1 MYSFKPFFL
10 FGSGNTMMQVNERFL
25 TTQQVAEILSLSVST
40 IKRLVE
46 TGEIVAVKTP
56 GGHRRIAE
64 SVIDHY
70 ARNRGIGLVEPSTKS
85 ASGSQISDKH
95 KDVDESIDYWQT
107 ALKSALIKSHI
118 DEARHAVRTV
128 YASCGDASVVAD
140 SLISPV
146 MKGIGHAWQGGQIE
160 IFQEHHA
167 CHILSDILYELV
179 RQTRNRNRRSPLA
192 ENQPLAIGATPEGD
206 HYTLTGML
214 CELTLLERRWEV
226 RNLGCHLP
234 VPELAQAITD
244 LKPKIAWLSVHH
256 LADEQ
261 SLIVDLRKLIQTAR
275 MMKTT
280 LILGGQGLNENIRKE
295 LDQLHV
301 PTAKNM
307 DCLAVAAEKIF
318 PGSRCVIDSLSLPL
332 YDLHNSR

>member
-1 MYSFKPFFL
+1 
-10 FGSGNTMMQVNERFL
+10 MMQVNERFL
-25 TTQQVAEILSLSVST
+25 TTQQAAEILSLSVST

-46 TGEIVAVKTP
+46 TGEIIAVKTP

-64 SVIDHY
+64 SILENY
-70 ARNRGIGLVEPSTKS
+70 ASRKGISLGEQMAMAASES
-85 ASGSQISDKH
+85 ALTGKL
-95 KDVDESIDYWQT
+95 KAVDESIDYWVS
-107 ALKSALIKSHI
+107 ALKSSLIHSHI

-128 YASCGDASVVAD
+128 YASCGNASVLAD
-140 SLISPV
+140 TLIAPV
-146 MKGIGHAWQGGQIE
+146 MSRIGHAWQDGRIE

-179 RQTRNRNRRSPLA
+179 RQTRNRNKRSPLSD
-192 ENQPLAIGATPEGD
+192 NQPLAIGATPEGD

-234 VPELAQAITD
+234 VVELSQAITD

-261 SLIVDLRKLIQTAR
+261 SLINDLRKLRETAR
-275 MMKTT
+275 TMRTT

-295 LDQLHV
+295 LDLLNVLIAQDM
-301 PTAKNM
+301 N
-307 DCLAVAAEKIF
+307 CLANEAEKIF
-318 PGSRCVIDSLSLPL
+318 PEGRRAIDSLRLPL
-332 YDLHNSR
+332 QDLHNSR

>member
-1 MYSFKPFFL
+1 
-10 FGSGNTMMQVNERFL
+10 MMQVNERFL

-70 ARNRGIGLVEPSTKS
+70 ARNRGIGLVEPSTKP
-85 ASGSQISDKH
+85 ASGSQTSDKF
-95 KDVDESIDYWQT
+95 KAVDESIDYWRS
-107 ALKSALIKSHI
+107 ALKSALIKSHV

-128 YASCGDASVVAD
+128 YASCGDASVLAD

-146 MKGIGHAWQGGQIE
+146 MAGIGHAWQAGRIE

-192 ENQPLAIGATPEGD
+192 EHQPLAIGATPEGD

-256 LADEQ
+256 LENEQ
-261 SLIVDLRKLIQTAR
+261 TLTTDLKKLLQTAR

-301 PTAKNM
+301 TLAQNM
-307 DCLAVAAEKIF
+307 DYLAVAAEKIF
-318 PGSRCVIDSLSLPL
+318 PGGRCVIDSLALPL
-332 YDLHNSR
+332 HDLHNSR

>member
-1 MYSFKPFFL
+1 
-10 FGSGNTMMQVNERFL
+10 MMQVNERFL

-40 IKRLVE
+40 VKRLVE
-46 TGEIVAVKTP
+46 TGEIVAIKTP

-70 ARNRGIGLVEPSTKS
+70 ARNRGIGLVEQSTTS
-85 ASGSQISDKH
+85 ASISHATGKL
-95 KDVDESIDYWQT
+95 KAVDESVDYWRT
-107 ALKSALIKSHI
+107 ALKTALVQSHI

-128 YASCGDASVVAD
+128 YASCGDASVLAD
-140 SLISPV
+140 TLISPV
-146 MKGIGHAWQGGQIE
+146 MLLIGHAWQEGRIE

-192 ENQPLAIGATPEGD
+192 EIQPLAIGATPEGD

-256 LADEQ
+256 LENEQ
-261 SLIVDLRKLIQTAR
+261 TLITDLKKLLQTAR

-301 PTAKNM
+301 TPAQNM
-307 DCLAVAAEKIF
+307 DYLAVAAEKIF
-318 PGSRCVIDSLSLPL
+318 PGGRCVIDSLALPL
-332 YDLHNSR
+332 HDLHNSR